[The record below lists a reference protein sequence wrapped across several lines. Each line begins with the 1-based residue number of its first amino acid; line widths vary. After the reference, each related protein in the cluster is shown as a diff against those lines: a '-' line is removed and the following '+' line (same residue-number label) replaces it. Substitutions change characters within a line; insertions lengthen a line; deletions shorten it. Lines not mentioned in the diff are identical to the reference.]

1 MRKIILTVI
10 ISTFS
15 AFAWAATAQETLS
28 FYKQELGAFPEGN
41 SREIKLY
48 AASLADNLDTW
59 FLQNPVNASASEVML
74 LQTRLLAR
82 AGKNGEALAMLFRL
96 HYLFPAADMAQL
108 SPLFNQTQ
116 EALDKSVRETASRLF
131 VQASHE
137 STLEKQ
143 TAQMLYAFSKLSG
156 KEFYPAAVQAFE
168 RFFVRY
174 PNYEGN
180 NEIEL
185 WYGDLHRVNG
195 NYLAAILQ
203 YKKASALYP
212 NSPYKAASMRLI
224 GDVYADN
231 LKNTAAA
238 TEAYTNVLRLY
249 PNSVETGT
257 VYKHMA
263 ILDENNKQYDIAL
276 LNYNK
281 AIELLQDTTS
291 VYEAYRGKADVYYKT
306 KQYDLAYD
314 TLQQAAALSKL
325 SKENAADSYAQA
337 AKIAHKKLK
346 DETKYIQSLGK
357 AVLALPDSAQTA
369 KRMYELATA
378 YEKAGRTAG
387 AQEMYQK
394 LILQFPTSKYASSA
408 QNRLTRLGNT
418 K

>member
-15 AFAWAATAQETLS
+15 AFAWAATAQKTLS

-131 VQASHE
+131 VQASDE

-156 KEFYPAAVQAFE
+156 KTFYPAATQAFE

-174 PNYEGN
+174 PDYAGN

-185 WYGDLHRVNG
+185 WYGDLHRLNG

-203 YKKASALYP
+203 YKKAGTLYP
-212 NSPYKAASMRLI
+212 NSPYKAASLRLV
-224 GDVYADN
+224 GDVY
-231 LKNTAAA
+231 TAAA

-263 ILDENNKQYDIAL
+263 ILDENNKQYDSAL

-346 DETKYIQSLGK
+346 DEKIYPILGESRSC
-357 AVLALPDSAQTA
+357 LAGFCANSQADV
-369 KRMYELATA
+369 
-378 YEKAGRTAG
+378 
-387 AQEMYQK
+387 
-394 LILQFPTSKYASSA
+394 
-408 QNRLTRLGNT
+408 
-418 K
+418 